1 MDAAK
6 HNSLRGDALMS
17 TTSQACRTAVIALT
31 TALILYGR
39 AAADAAPGSHPSSD
53 ATAQQP
59 SDAEVTPAPAE
70 DPSAGATESAQTISE
85 VVVTAQ
91 KFSQP
96 AFKVPISLVVLTA
109 DELQR
114 RDIQSTEDLQFAVP
128 GLSVQG
134 GGEQRRI
141 NLRGV
146 GNVFGNG
153 AVVGEYLDEADITSA
168 SSSATF
174 GYGEFDARPYDL
186 QRVEVLRGPQ
196 GTLFGVSAMGGV
208 IRFITQKPVLD
219 RFQMDEDVTAS
230 FTQGGAPGQRL
241 EAMINTP
248 LITDKL
254 GLRVAGEFDRGGGWI
269 DEPAASLKDINSQNL
284 VDLRI
289 ESTYRPT
296 SRLDVYAMQIIHRD
310 TYGLNQSEDA
320 DGNYTPPWG
329 LTTVPNGEE
338 NYELSNL
345 TASYDFGGVKLLN
358 SATYYNRSVAAKN
371 WGYFNWD
378 IGGAAELDPY
388 DYFPQESAT
397 DELRLSHADQGR
409 WQWTVGGIYK
419 RFRDT
424 DEYDHPGTYF
434 GSNDTP
440 MTDNGPYAYV
450 QSDQSDSWSVFGD
463 TSYKLLDALE
473 VGAGVRYFRDRESNV
488 NTYSATQ
495 SASFSSTDPRVYVRY
510 QITSDINTYVS
521 AAKGFRPGGFNSFGL
536 SAYQPEDL
544 WSYELGTKMR
554 LLNHRLA
561 LDADVFY
568 SNYTNYIVLGTT
580 IAPDGAPA
588 NTYSNAGTVRI
599 KGVEGDVDWLVG
611 DDWELSFNGEVLS
624 SKFVRIDVA
633 GSQYQV
639 GQSIDLVPAY
649 SLTGSVQRDLHLAGK
664 AEYVR
669 LDFSD
674 VGRERYTPVC
684 SPCIAP
690 FGPVNYSD
698 VIHMLNFKSGIQWNE
713 NVKFSI
719 YAQNLLNNRGYLS
732 PFAVEGNSNRAEPR
746 TYGFELDARFN

>member
-1 MDAAK
+1 
-6 HNSLRGDALMS
+6 MS
-17 TTSQACRTAVIALT
+17 ITSQACRTAVIALT
-31 TALILYGR
+31 TTLILYGT
-39 AAADAAPGSHPSSD
+39 AAADTASGSQPTSD
-53 ATAQQP
+53 TTAQQP
-59 SDAEVTPAPAE
+59 GDSAATPAPAE
-70 DPSAGATESAQTISE
+70 DQSTGATESPQTISE
-85 VVVTAQ
+85 IVVTAQ

-96 AFKVPISLVVLTA
+96 ADKVPISLVVLSA
-109 DELQR
+109 DQLQR
-114 RDIQSTEDLQFAVP
+114 RAIQSTEDLQFAVP

-134 GGEQRRI
+134 GGTQRRI

-174 GYGEFDARPYDL
+174 GYGELDARPYDL
-186 QRVEVLRGPQ
+186 ERVEVLRGPQ

-219 RFQMDEDVTAS
+219 RFQMDEDASAS

-241 EAMINTP
+241 QAMINTP
-248 LITDKL
+248 LITGKL
-254 GLRVAGEFDRGGGWI
+254 GLRVAGEFDRAGGWI
-269 DEPAASLKDINSQNL
+269 DEPAAGLKDINSQNL
-284 VDLRI
+284 ADVRI
-289 ESTYRPT
+289 EGMYQPT
-296 SRLDVYAMQIIHRD
+296 SRLNVYAMQIIHRD
-310 TYGLNQSEDA
+310 SYGLDQSEDA
-320 DGNYTPPWG
+320 NGNYTPPWG
-329 LTTVPNGEE
+329 LSVVPTGEE

-345 TASYDFGGVKLLN
+345 VATYDFGGVKLLN
-358 SATYYNRSVAAKN
+358 SATYYNRSVSAKN

-388 DYFPQESAT
+388 DYFPQESAS
-397 DELRLSHADQGR
+397 DELRLSHADQGP

-419 RFRDT
+419 RFRDS

-434 GSNDTP
+434 GSADTP
-440 MTDNGPYAYV
+440 MTDPDNGPFPYA
-450 QSDQSDSWSVFGD
+450 QSDTSDSWSVFGD
-463 TSYKLLDALE
+463 TSYKLTDALE

-488 NTYSATQ
+488 NTYSAKQ
-495 SASFSSTDPRVYVRY
+495 AASFSSTDPRLYVRY
-510 QITSDINTYVS
+510 QMTPDVS
-521 AAKGFRPGGFNSFGL
+521 IYASTAKGFRPGGFNSFGL
-536 SAYQPEDL
+536 SSYQPESL

-554 LLNHRLA
+554 MLDHRLA

-599 KGVEGDVDWLVG
+599 KGVEGDVDWLAG

-624 SKFVRIDVA
+624 SKFVRIDVT
-633 GSQYQV
+633 GSQYTV
-639 GQSIDLVPAY
+639 GQPIDLVPPY

-664 AEYVR
+664 SEYVR
-669 LDFSD
+669 LDFST
-674 VGRERYTPVC
+674 VGRQRYTPVC

-698 VIHMLNFKSGIQWNE
+698 VIHMLNFNSGIQWND
-713 NVKFSI
+713 NLKFGI
-719 YAQNLLNNRGYLS
+719 FAENLLNDRGYLS
-732 PFAVEGNSNRAEPR
+732 PFAVEGNANRARPR

>member
-1 MDAAK
+1 
-6 HNSLRGDALMS
+6 MS
-17 TTSQACRTAVIALT
+17 TTSQACRAAVIALT
-31 TALILYGR
+31 TTLILSGR
-39 AAADAAPGSHPSSD
+39 ASADTAPGSHSTFD
-53 ATAQQP
+53 TTAQQP
-59 SDAEVTPAPAE
+59 GDAAAMPAPAE
-70 DPSAGATESAQTISE
+70 DQDTGVTESSHSISE
-85 VVVTAQ
+85 IVVTAQ

-96 AFKVPISLVVLTA
+96 ADKVPISLVVLSA
-109 DELQR
+109 DQLQR
-114 RDIQSTEDLQFAVP
+114 RAIQSTEDLQFAVP

-134 GGEQRRI
+134 GGTQRRI

-168 SSSATF
+168 SASATF
-174 GYGEFDARPYDL
+174 GYGELDARPYDL
-186 QRVEVLRGPQ
+186 ERVEVLRGPQ

-248 LITDKL
+248 LVTDKL
-254 GLRVAGEFDRGGGWI
+254 GLRVAGEFDRAGGWI
-269 DEPAASLKDINSQNL
+269 DEPVASLKDINSQNL
-284 VDLRI
+284 VDVRI

-296 SRLDVYAMQIIHRD
+296 SRLNIYAMQIIHRD
-310 TYGLNQSEDA
+310 THGLTQSEDA

-329 LTTVPNGEE
+329 LTLVPNGEE

-345 TASYDFGGVKLLN
+345 TASYDFGSVKLLN
-358 SATYYNRSVAAKN
+358 SATYYNRAVTAKN

-419 RFRDT
+419 RFRDS

-434 GSNDTP
+434 GSADTP
-440 MTDNGPYAYV
+440 MTDPDNGPFPYA
-450 QSDQSDSWSVFGD
+450 QSDRSDSWSVFGD
-463 TSYKLLDALE
+463 TSYKLLDALQ
-473 VGAGVRYFRDRESNV
+473 VGAGVRSFRDRESSINSYAP
-488 NTYSATQ
+488 NQTAT
-495 SASFSSTDPRVYVRY
+495 FSSTDPRVYARY
-510 QITSDINTYVS
+510 QITPDINTYVS

-536 SAYQPEDL
+536 SAYQPESL

-561 LDADVFY
+561 VDADVFD
-568 SNYTNYIVLGTT
+568 SNYNNYIVLGTT

-599 KGVEGDVDWLVG
+599 KGLEGDADWLLG

-624 SKFVRIDVA
+624 SKFVKIAVA

-649 SLTGSVQRDLHLAGK
+649 SLTGSVQRDLHLAGRS
-664 AEYVR
+664 EYVR
-669 LDFSD
+669 LDFST
-674 VGRERYTPVC
+674 VGRQRYTPVC

-690 FGPVNYSD
+690 YGPVNYSD
-698 VIHMLNFKSGIQWNE
+698 VIHMLNFNSGITWSDNL
-713 NVKFSI
+713 KFGI
-719 YAQNLLNNRGYLS
+719 FAQNLLNDRGNLS
-732 PFAVEGNSNRAEPR
+732 PFAVEGNSSRSRPR
-746 TYGFELDARFN
+746 TYGFEVDARFN